1 MQWLHDK
8 KGREKEALISIRNA
22 FFLLLLVLIDG
33 KNLNAKFVY
42 FRNNSHINGVNI
54 THSIFIFRA
63 IIMSRKK

>member
-8 KGREKEALISIRNA
+8 RGREKEALMSIRNA

-54 THSIFIFRA
+54 THSIFIFSA
-63 IIMSRKK
+63 IMSRKK